1 MDFGCSFAS
10 VVVSTPNTW
19 ANAWNQGGM
28 CLRWVKNP
36 NFSVRGKNRTRISR
50 TLILKSLGA
59 VPTLESLTA
68 HDDVSRG
75 DSTVLQGERCGP
87 LLPSVQRHLAARDDE
102 RDHSNHAMSQ
112 VPLQLS
118 VTDFDAYAPAKATSK
133 AYSRPRMEVKQR
145 VLTWARRV
153 VARLAELGISVDVHG
168 SDEHPTLRNKSR
180 VDSQWV
186 FFSRDRSAREDL
198 DRLLDAERT
207 ISAAIDDPSPFAR
220 HAFLALKLDSF
231 RVEVCF
237 AVHPEAKVDVD
248 NLRARLTANA
258 ESRDGVHELTAEL
271 TTALHALP
279 DEFAIGVGDERVVA
293 HVATPAAIESML
305 ERASAGKVPLWIGWS
320 VPREVALEHTDSIG
334 EQLED
339 ALIALA
345 PIYQLVSWSQ
355 QNDRIA
361 LDRRLEG
368 IEQQRART
376 HAEVE
381 AQTEKWR
388 AEQAAAREK
397 STNEARARGEIDH
410 GRHRVSGVGRGGPRR
425 PSLDSLFKP
434 GSGQSGDRERREAR
448 DSEPKK
454 TTLPQPTKSRDTTE
468 TPPHHPRSAV
478 PIAPALDASPVRSL
492 GQIPAEQP
500 LLTPVHVPTPTTME
514 KGARVRVLRGAF
526 ADKVG
531 VVSELDGKGGARVML
546 GLLSTRIDKVDLV
559 IVPETR
565 EKPAIHSSH
574 RKPASPKAR

>member
-1 MDFGCSFAS
+1 
-10 VVVSTPNTW
+10 
-19 ANAWNQGGM
+19 
-28 CLRWVKNP
+28 
-36 NFSVRGKNRTRISR
+36 
-50 TLILKSLGA
+50 
-59 VPTLESLTA
+59 
-68 HDDVSRG
+68 
-75 DSTVLQGERCGP
+75 
-87 LLPSVQRHLAARDDE
+87 
-102 RDHSNHAMSQ
+102 MSQ

-133 AYSRPRMEVKQR
+133 AYSRPRLEVKQR
-145 VLTWARRV
+145 VLIWARRV
-153 VARLAELGISVDVHG
+153 VARLAALGINVEVHG

-186 FFSRDRSAREDL
+186 FFSRDRDAREDL
-198 DRLLDAERT
+198 DRLLDAEQT
-207 ISAAIDDPSPFAR
+207 IFAAIDDPSPFAR

-258 ESRDGVHELTAEL
+258 EARDGVHELSAEL
-271 TTALHALP
+271 TAALHALP
-279 DEFAIGVGDERVVA
+279 DEFAIGVGDERVAA
-293 HVATPAAIESML
+293 HAATPAVIESML
-305 ERASAGKVPLWIGWS
+305 ERASAGQVPLWIGWS
-320 VPREVALEHTDSIG
+320 VPRDVALEHADSIG

-345 PIYQLVSWSQ
+345 PIYHLVSWSQ

-397 STNEARARGEIDH
+397 SITEARARGETDH
-410 GRHRVSGVGRGGPRR
+410 GRHHVSSVGRGGPRR

-434 GSGQSGDRERREAR
+434 GSGPSGDRDRRDVR

-454 TTLPQPTKSRDTTE
+454 PTPPQPSKGRDQIDTTPRPRPVAPIE
-468 TPPHHPRSAV
+468 ATPVASPMR
-478 PIAPALDASPVRSL
+478 APAQSSA
-492 GQIPAEQP
+492 GQTVAAPTTA
-500 LLTPVHVPTPTTME
+500 PTPTTME

-526 ADKVG
+526 ADKIG
-531 VVSELDGKGGARVML
+531 VIGELDGKGGARVML
-546 GLLSTRIDKVDLV
+546 GLLSTRIDKADLV
-559 IVPETR
+559 VVVPDSR
-565 EKPAIHSSH
+565 ERPAIHSSH
-574 RKPASPKAR
+574 RKPANPKAR